1 MKAKAAHRAD
11 ATGRGPERRKQ
22 PRKETFWLAQLKT
35 AQGHFECRVINLSP
49 NGAMI
54 EIDHPVAHNEAVTLI
69 MEPLGEFTGFVA
81 WRRAGSLGICINEH
95 RTAWTTITLPR
106 WVAKVKQAQA

>member
-35 AQGHFECRVINLSP
+35 AQGHFECRVMKLIAVLNDRSGATADCSAGL
-49 NGAMI
+49 NGS
-54 EIDHPVAHNEAVTLI
+54 EAWKRCR
-69 MEPLGEFTGFVA
+69 P
-81 WRRAGSLGICINEH
+81 
-95 RTAWTTITLPR
+95 
-106 WVAKVKQAQA
+106 